1 MKKYFVILIQSMLI
15 FLFTNTQLVFAATFS
30 NILTDINN
38 SINTINRV
46 QYTSNRIKDTAEKY
60 TNKEEENEKI
70 YYKNFVPYYP
80 NSQYTNQTQ
89 SKEYMIPQQVDIPEY
104 QMQPQYPQPIILPT
118 IPNNFPS
125 QNY

>member
-118 IPNNFPS
+118 IPNNFPN